1 MVLLGATAV
10 EDKLQDEVP
19 ECIANLAKAGIN
31 LWVLTG
37 DKLETAINIGYS
49 CNLLTDEMRDV
60 FIVDGLEKV
69 EVAEEL
75 RINHSILNSNKR
87 QIGNEYGLVI
97 TGDALAHALD
107 PELQGLMINYLF
119 KFSFFN
125 LNRYYLSLN
134 RFFR

>member
-60 FIVDGLEKV
+60 FIVDGVEKF
-69 EVAEEL
+69 EVTEEL
-75 RINHSILNSNKR
+75 RINISILNTNKR
-87 QIGNEYGLVI
+87 QIGSEYGLVI

-107 PELQGLMINYLF
+107 PELQGTAI
-119 KFSFFN
+119 
-125 LNRYYLSLN
+125 
-134 RFFR
+134 

>member
-107 PELQGLMINYLF
+107 PELQGTMINYLF
-119 KFSFFN
+119 IFFI
-125 LNRYYLSLN
+125 LLI
-134 RFFR
+134 